1 MKITDMNMH
10 TKMRIKN
17 MRKEVKQTFDEFV
30 EDLVREIQTDETK
43 GMHCNPKQA
52 AEIADLILQK
62 ACDMEYYNESATPI
76 VKIIREFGIDI
87 CRAKRI
93 SEGISGVIYAGGNT
107 KKVYDSDKIIF
118 TDDSEPFEHQRFV
131 MAHELAHYLFDYLGN
146 PERLNASCTFAETYP
161 RKNHNS
167 VNEIRANRFAAELL
181 MPKKLFI
188 KQYNSAMDESN
199 SRFYTIKYLARYF
212 QVKESSVEKRIHE
225 VLYDGGY

>member
-1 MKITDMNMH
+1 MRITDMSRH
-10 TKMRIKN
+10 TRMRIKS
-17 MRKEVKQTFDEFV
+17 MRKEEKQKFDEFV
-30 EDLVREIQTDETK
+30 ENIVREIQTDETK
-43 GMHCNPKQA
+43 GVNCNPKQA

-62 ACDMEYYNESATPI
+62 AYDMKYYNESATPI

-93 SEGISGVIYAGGNT
+93 PEGISGVIYAGGRT
-107 KKVYDSDKIIF
+107 KKVYGSDKIIF

-146 PERLNASCTFAETYP
+146 PERQNARITFAETYP

-212 QVKESSVEKRIHE
+212 QVKESSIEKRIYE
-225 VLYDGGY
+225 VLYDGG